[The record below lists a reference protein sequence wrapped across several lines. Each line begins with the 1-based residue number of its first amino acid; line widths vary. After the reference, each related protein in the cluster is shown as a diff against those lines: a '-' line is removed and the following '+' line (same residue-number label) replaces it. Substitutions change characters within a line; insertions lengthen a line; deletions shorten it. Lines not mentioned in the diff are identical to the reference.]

1 MGFVL
6 CTCSFFDAR
15 FHLLPLGRLRL
26 LFSSD
31 QQLWLLIFFMG
42 NSLSSP
48 RVPLGQNSN
57 TAPSQGT
64 PFIRQRRKKGI
75 HIRKRDRTQHQIR
88 NEPGRDTP
96 IDINTSALGEFR
108 LGGQFSEHDQSPAHF
123 TNCNPSHSNPY
134 GSFTPDNTSH
144 TSPTNHTSFAR
155 QAAVRTAPNG
165 SSPSALSPS
174 SGSTFLS
181 RHDPRQSRDG
191 HDYVL
196 MPSPT
201 GSSPRVVSPQEVVGT
216 HIRQPFDSIHP
227 LPRDETVESSLPLP
241 SPRDNVHPDP
251 SSSHGDARFSPP
263 LLTGRSNMHGVISG
277 AHPLHH
283 YVVNPSHPHLHTA
296 HDAHIGG
303 ATSSPHNQVRYGR
316 PEKLGLVCKEFIKV
330 YRKNHEGRI
339 ELLQGS
345 VEGLSEADETD
356 LLIVYLRE
364 RGVYKANRDS
374 SLAALNRSGISLA
387 AMERE
392 SKPQPSYRRH
402 YHCWLSQPIP
412 RPRPKG
418 FEYKRL
424 LVYEDPGEELTKDD
438 NIVLDIVKCL
448 TTVIGGD
455 VQINSVLIPLSGALL
470 SPSLRKHF
478 VKAAV
483 EVSYAWMRM
492 GLPLRVV
499 KILLPECDITKDIEM
514 FRRTCDSVMRTSVSP
529 PLRSVSTNDVYF
541 SYAQADKVAARE
553 MISYLTSK
561 NPSIQVYDAESRD
574 ISVRKRGVV
583 DNCIMEAVSASRI
596 FLALLSDDYFHS
608 VECTE
613 AFSLAYC
620 RDFESQGNFII
631 PLFWRS
637 CDLTPLARRLVA
649 TEGVDCREASFSS
662 ATTLLDEILS
672 ALTAMSPRA
681 GDTKVDNGDELF
693 EGVGGESV
701 VGGHDDRRLGIADKL
716 LMKKD
721 GNENELFDELAE
733 QPEPEET
740 VSKMFFDRKWRENWS
755 IDFKEIVF
763 GPRIGA
769 GGFGEVYKCKYDK
782 KMVAVKTLQKIED
795 DDPQALMAEFM
806 VEMKLMSKLRHPN
819 IVEFIGACI
828 HNPNLAIILE
838 FMAGG
843 SLYRAIHRRRRNV
856 LGPFPLLKTVWI
868 AYGVAKGMAHLHSQY
883 PVVIHRDVK
892 SPNVLLGSNV
902 REVKITD
909 FGLSRLR
916 VNSYVNTGPGGT
928 PEWMAPE
935 LLRQDPFNEKSDIFS
950 FGVIL
955 WELVM
960 CEKPWRDD
968 HPMQIV
974 FKVGSRGEKLPTPP
988 PDCCEPE
995 LRQLIV
1001 ECFADDPKRRPDFK
1015 QIVERLDIM
1024 CHRVDS

>member
-1 MGFVL
+1 MG
-6 CTCSFFDAR
+6 S
-15 FHLLPLGRLRL
+15 G
-26 LFSSD
+26 
-31 QQLWLLIFFMG
+31 
-42 NSLSSP
+42 LSSS
-48 RVPLGQNSN
+48 RHSSHNAS
-57 TAPSQGT
+57 PST
-64 PFIRQRRKKGI
+64 SSPFRARGRSKRR
-75 HIRKRDRTQHQIR
+75 RKRDRAHPTIPADPVQDAVIDVARSSGDHPLENAQFHHHTHQSSLPQSSSLPP
-88 NEPGRDTP
+88 PGRT
-96 IDINTSALGEFR
+96 
-108 LGGQFSEHDQSPAHF
+108 
-123 TNCNPSHSNPY
+123 
-134 GSFTPDNTSH
+134 FTPDAAASSVSISANLSSSSRQPPQSYRRLVSNGLQSSTRPMG
-144 TSPTNHTSFAR
+144 TSPLQH
-155 QAAVRTAPNG
+155 
-165 SSPSALSPS
+165 SALS
-174 SGSTFLS
+174 
-181 RHDPRQSRDG
+181 
-191 HDYVL
+191 
-196 MPSPT
+196 
-201 GSSPRVVSPQEVVGT
+201 
-216 HIRQPFDSIHP
+216 HP
-227 LPRDETVESSLPLP
+227 LPRLDGRLSSDGREHDATPVQTGSRVSPSHDSRNININPLSARHPTGRLSLDPIRRPPLREGSIP
-241 SPRDNVHPDP
+241 SPRGMIPPSVMAKAAAQHTIVAPNMATNAPRLPQTHNIGMPHTPYQPVYSATASLPHGPHPSDT
-251 SSSHGDARFSPP
+251 SP
-263 LLTGRSNMHGVISG
+263 
-277 AHPLHH
+277 
-283 YVVNPSHPHLHTA
+283 
-296 HDAHIGG
+296 
-303 ATSSPHNQVRYGR
+303 ATHSAPASPVRYGR
-316 PEKLGLVCKEFIKV
+316 PEKLGLDRKDFINV
-330 YRKNHEGRI
+330 HRKDYTGRI

-345 VEGLSEADETD
+345 VEGLSEDDETD

-364 RGVYKANRDS
+364 RGVYKAKRDS
-374 SLAALNRSGISLA
+374 SLAALNRSGISLPA
-387 AMERE
+387 LEKE
-392 SKPQPSYRRH
+392 SRPQPSYRRH
-402 YHCWLSQPIP
+402 YHCWLSRPIS
-412 RPRPKG
+412 RPRPLG

-424 LVYEDPGEELTKDD
+424 LVYEDPGEELTRDD

-455 VQINSVLIPLSGALL
+455 VQIQSVLIPLSGALL

-478 VKAAV
+478 VKATV

-499 KILLPECDITKDIEM
+499 KILLPGTDISKDIEI
-514 FRRTCDSVMRTSVSP
+514 FRKTRDNLMQTVISP
-529 PLRSVSTNDVYF
+529 PLRPSTTNDVYF
-541 SYAQADKVAARE
+541 SYAQADKDAARN
-553 MISYLTSK
+553 MIMYMTAK
-561 NPSIQVYDAESRD
+561 NPSIQIYEAESRD

-583 DNCIMEAVSASRI
+583 DNGIMEAVSASRI

-649 TEGVDCREASFSS
+649 TEGVDCREASFKNAS
-662 ATTLLDEILS
+662 TLLDEILS
-672 ALTAMSPRA
+672 ALTAMSPRP
-681 GDTKVDNGDELF
+681 DESCDIGDELF
-693 EGVGGESV
+693 DGVGAGSGVGGP
-701 VGGHDDRRLGIADKL
+701 DDRRLRIAEKL
-716 LMKKD
+716 LMKRD
-721 GNENELFDELAE
+721 GNENELFEELAE
-733 QPEPEET
+733 QPDPEET
-740 VSKMFFDRKWRENWS
+740 VSQMFFDRRWRDNWA
-755 IDFKEIVF
+755 IEYKEIVF

-868 AYGVAKGMAHLHSQY
+868 AFGVAKGMAHLHSQY

-892 SPNVLLGSNV
+892 SPNVLLGTNV

-935 LLRQDPFNEKSDIFS
+935 LLRQDPFNEKSDVFS

-988 PDCCEPE
+988 PESCEPE
-995 LRQLIV
+995 LREMIV
-1001 ECFADDPKRRPDFK
+1001 ECFADNPKRRPDFK
-1015 QIVERLDIM
+1015 RIVERLDVM

>member
-1 MGFVL
+1 
-6 CTCSFFDAR
+6 
-15 FHLLPLGRLRL
+15 
-26 LFSSD
+26 
-31 QQLWLLIFFMG
+31 MG
-42 NSLSSP
+42 NGLSSS
-48 RVPLGQNSN
+48 RHSSQN
-57 TAPSQGT
+57 
-64 PFIRQRRKKGI
+64 
-75 HIRKRDRTQHQIR
+75 D
-88 NEPGRDTP
+88 
-96 IDINTSALGEFR
+96 
-108 LGGQFSEHDQSPAHF
+108 
-123 TNCNPSHSNPY
+123 
-134 GSFTPDNTSH
+134 
-144 TSPTNHTSFAR
+144 
-155 QAAVRTAPNG
+155 
-165 SSPSALSPS
+165 PSAA
-174 SGSTFLS
+174 T
-181 RHDPRQSRDG
+181 
-191 HDYVL
+191 
-196 MPSPT
+196 
-201 GSSPRVVSPQEVVGT
+201 
-216 HIRQPFDSIHP
+216 
-227 LPRDETVESSLPLP
+227 
-241 SPRDNVHPDP
+241 
-251 SSSHGDARFSPP
+251 SPP
-263 LLTGRSNMHGVISG
+263 LRPRRTRSKRRRKQRDRPTPLPDLPDPPLDGAVSVDADISEPDLNLRPRRRPASAIPPSA
-277 AHPLHH
+277 AHPTAAYPMHPSPPHRKRPNGMGVGGIVGVSASGLPKRASRDMGHSPGV
-283 YVVNPSHPHLHTA
+283 YDGMMKRGVTGSVNESVQRRRTA
-296 HDAHIGG
+296 SSQTVTSTST
-303 ATSSPHNQVRYGR
+303 TSSGQVRYGR
-316 PEKLGLVCKEFIKV
+316 PEKLGLERKDFINV
-330 YRKNHEGRI
+330 HRKDYTGRI

-345 VEGLSEADETD
+345 VEGLSKEDETD

-387 AMERE
+387 DLEKD

-402 YHCWLSQPIP
+402 YHCWLSRPIP
-412 RPRPKG
+412 KPRPLG

-424 LVYEDPGEELTKDD
+424 LVYEDPGEELTRDD

-455 VQINSVLIPLSGALL
+455 VQISSVLIPLSGALL

-483 EVSYAWMRM
+483 EVAYAWMRM
-492 GLPLRVV
+492 GLPLRTV
-499 KILLPECDITKDIEM
+499 KILLPDTDISKDIEA
-514 FRRTCDSVMRTSVSP
+514 FRKAREALLRPPSSP
-529 PLRSVSTNDVYF
+529 PLGPANTNDVFF
-541 SYAQADKVAARE
+541 SYAQKDKDAARE
-553 MISYLTSK
+553 MISYLTAK
-561 NPSIQVYDAESRD
+561 NPAIRIFEAESRD

-583 DNCIMEAVSASRI
+583 DNGIMEAVSASRI

-649 TEGVDCREASFSS
+649 TEGVDCREASFDS
-662 ATTLLDEILS
+662 ARTLLDEILS
-672 ALTAMSPRA
+672 ALTAMSPRPENA
-681 GDTKVDNGDELF
+681 PENPEELF
-693 EGVGGESV
+693 EGVVAGSGI
-701 VGGHDDRRLGIADKL
+701 GGHDDNRLRIAEKL

-721 GNENELFDELAE
+721 GNDNAELFEELAE
-733 QPEPEET
+733 QPDPEET
-740 VSKMFFDRKWRENWS
+740 VSQMFFDAKWRETWA
-755 IDFKEIVF
+755 IDFKDIVF

-769 GGFGEVYKCKYDK
+769 GGFGEVYKCKYNQ

-868 AYGVAKGMAHLHSQY
+868 AFGVAKGMAHLHSQY

-892 SPNVLLGSNV
+892 SPNVLLGTNV

-909 FGLSRLR
+909 FGLSRLC

-935 LLRQDPFNEKSDIFS
+935 LLRQDPFNEKSDVFS

-955 WELVM
+955 WELAM

-974 FKVGSRGEKLPTPP
+974 YKVGNRGQKLPTPP
-988 PDCCEPE
+988 PESCEPE
-995 LRQLIV
+995 LREMIV
-1001 ECFADDPKRRPDFK
+1001 ECFADDPKRRPDFAS
-1015 QIVERLDIM
+1015 IVERLEIM

>member
-1 MGFVL
+1 
-6 CTCSFFDAR
+6 
-15 FHLLPLGRLRL
+15 
-26 LFSSD
+26 
-31 QQLWLLIFFMG
+31 MG
-42 NSLSSP
+42 NSHSSARLFANPNHSGNPSPTASSP
-48 RVPLGQNSN
+48 LRLRRSKRV
-57 TAPSQGT
+57 
-64 PFIRQRRKKGI
+64 RRK
-75 HIRKRDRTQHQIR
+75 RERDRM
-88 NEPGRDTP
+88 NPGVPADPVQDNVLDIAVHPIQSTTSQDP
-96 IDINTSALGEFR
+96 SIQPEHSDIDILSTS
-108 LGGQFSEHDQSPAHF
+108 QSPQRLPIRPF
-123 TNCNPSHSNPY
+123 TSETNSVSNHSSVNHNSLSRQTQNRRSTPNGISAISRPSPPSPSHQS
-134 GSFTPDNTSH
+134 
-144 TSPTNHTSFAR
+144 
-155 QAAVRTAPNG
+155 Q
-165 SSPSALSPS
+165 LSD
-174 SGSTFLS
+174 
-181 RHDPRQSRDG
+181 RRANRMSRDG
-191 HDYVL
+191 REQQPPPLPLHQ
-196 MPSPT
+196 PN
-201 GSSPRVVSPQEVVGT
+201 GVVSPRDSV
-216 HIRQPFDSIHP
+216 RQASSRHSFDPSRRPHVRDQPIINSAVSPHPVPPHPIPPHPVAQHPPSPFGLSPVPPIPSANPAQIHNSHLHPHPLHQTPYPYPPHPAQPIHP
-227 LPRDETVESSLPLP
+227 QIYPP
-241 SPRDNVHPDP
+241 SDL
-251 SSSHGDARFSPP
+251 SAS
-263 LLTGRSNMHGVISG
+263 TGRS
-277 AHPLHH
+277 AP
-283 YVVNPSHPHLHTA
+283 
-296 HDAHIGG
+296 
-303 ATSSPHNQVRYGR
+303 SSPVRYGR
-316 PEKLGLVCKEFIKV
+316 PDKLGLERRDFVNV
-330 YRKNHEGRI
+330 HRKDYTGRI
-339 ELLQGS
+339 ELMQGA
-345 VEGLSEADETD
+345 VEGLSKSDETD

-374 SLAALNRSGISLA
+374 SLAALNRCGISLA
-387 AMERE
+387 ALEKE

-402 YHCWLSQPIP
+402 YHCWLSRPIP
-412 RPRPKG
+412 RPRPAG

-424 LVYEDPGEELTKDD
+424 LVYEDPGEELTRDD
-438 NIVLDIVKCL
+438 NIALDIVKCL

-455 VQINSVLIPLSGALL
+455 VQIQSVLIPLSGALL

-478 VKAAV
+478 VKAAL

-499 KILLPECDITKDIEM
+499 RILLPDTDITKDIET
-514 FRRTCDSVMRTSVSP
+514 FRKTRDSLLRNSIAP
-529 PLRSVSTNDVYF
+529 PLRPASTNDVYF
-541 SYAQADKVAARE
+541 SYAQADKEAARE
-553 MISYLTSK
+553 MISYMTAK
-561 NPSIQVYDAESRD
+561 NPSIQIYDAESRD

-620 RDFESQGNFII
+620 RDFDSQGNFII

-649 TEGVDCREASFSS
+649 TEGVDCREASFKS
-662 ATTLLDEILS
+662 ASTLLDEILS
-672 ALTAMSPRA
+672 ALTAMSPRGEDKA
-681 GDTKVDNGDELF
+681 VENGDELF
-693 EGVGGESV
+693 EGVRAGSGIE
-701 VGGHDDRRLGIADKL
+701 GHDDRRLKIAEKL

-721 GNENELFDELAE
+721 GNENDLFDELAE

-740 VSKMFFDRKWRENWS
+740 VSQMFFDRRWRENWA

-769 GGFGEVYKCKYDK
+769 GGFGEVYKCKYDRK
-782 KMVAVKTLQKIED
+782 LVAVKTLQKIED

-838 FMAGG
+838 FMPGG
-843 SLYRAIHRRRRNV
+843 SLYRAIHRRRRNM
-856 LGPFPLLKTVWI
+856 LGSFPLLKTVWI

-892 SPNVLLGSNV
+892 SPNVLLGTNV

-935 LLRQDPFNEKSDIFS
+935 LLRQDPFNEKSDVFS

-988 PDCCEPE
+988 PESCEPE
-995 LRQLIV
+995 LREMIV
-1001 ECFADDPKRRPDFK
+1001 ECFADDPGRRPDFRS
-1015 QIVERLDIM
+1015 IVDRLDIM

>member
-1 MGFVL
+1 MGNAMSSSRHAGANGTTAQPPPLRSRRSRAKRRRKHRDRPAQYSELRNSAPDGAVAMEHDL
-6 CTCSFFDAR
+6 SEPDLGVRPRRRPQSGMSPPNGAHYGIHQQVR
-15 FHLLPLGRLRL
+15 GKRIDPAAVQGGLPRRGRDMRSVAVGGPMDSLGVYNGSPGGKRGVTGSVALDKSSRRST
-26 LFSSD
+26 SSD
-31 QQLWLLIFFMG
+31 TGASTAGSRM
-42 NSLSSP
+42 S
-48 RVPLGQNSN
+48 
-57 TAPSQGT
+57 TAP
-64 PFIRQRRKKGI
+64 
-75 HIRKRDRTQHQIR
+75 
-88 NEPGRDTP
+88 
-96 IDINTSALGEFR
+96 
-108 LGGQFSEHDQSPAHF
+108 
-123 TNCNPSHSNPY
+123 
-134 GSFTPDNTSH
+134 
-144 TSPTNHTSFAR
+144 
-155 QAAVRTAPNG
+155 
-165 SSPSALSPS
+165 
-174 SGSTFLS
+174 
-181 RHDPRQSRDG
+181 
-191 HDYVL
+191 
-196 MPSPT
+196 
-201 GSSPRVVSPQEVVGT
+201 
-216 HIRQPFDSIHP
+216 
-227 LPRDETVESSLPLP
+227 
-241 SPRDNVHPDP
+241 
-251 SSSHGDARFSPP
+251 
-263 LLTGRSNMHGVISG
+263 
-277 AHPLHH
+277 
-283 YVVNPSHPHLHTA
+283 
-296 HDAHIGG
+296 
-303 ATSSPHNQVRYGR
+303 VRYGR
-316 PEKLGLVCKEFIKV
+316 PDKLGLDRKEFINV
-330 YRKNHEGRI
+330 HRKDYTGRI

-345 VEGLSEADETD
+345 VEGLAKEDETD

-374 SLAALNRSGISLA
+374 SLAALNRSGISLPA
-387 AMERE
+387 LEKA

-402 YHCWLSQPIP
+402 YHCWLSGPIP
-412 RPRPKG
+412 RPRPVG

-424 LVYEDPGEELTKDD
+424 LVYEDPGEELTRDD

-455 VQINSVLIPLSGALL
+455 VQISSVLIPLSGALL

-499 KILLPECDITKDIEM
+499 KILLPETDITKDIET
-514 FRRTCDSVMRTSVSP
+514 FRKAREALLRPPSSP
-529 PLRSVSTNDVYF
+529 PLGPTTTNDVFF
-541 SYAQADKVAARE
+541 SYAERDKDAART
-553 MISYLTSK
+553 MISYLTGK
-561 NPSIQVYDAESRD
+561 NPSIRIYEAESRE
-574 ISVRKRGVV
+574 ISLRKRGVV
-583 DNCIMEAVSASRI
+583 DNSIMEAVSDSRI

-613 AFSLAYC
+613 AFSMAYC

-649 TEGVDCREASFSS
+649 TEGVDCREGSFEN
-662 ATTLLDEILS
+662 ARTLLDEILS
-672 ALTAMSPRA
+672 ALTAKSPRGEDA
-681 GDTKVDNGDELF
+681 SRGSPDEIF
-693 EGVGGESV
+693 EGIGAGSGIGAHE
-701 VGGHDDRRLGIADKL
+701 DRRLRIADKL

-721 GNENELFDELAE
+721 KNENPELFEELAE
-733 QPEPEET
+733 QPDPEET
-740 VSKMFFDRKWRENWS
+740 VSQMFFDAKWREKWA
-755 IDFKEIVF
+755 IDYSRIVK

-769 GGFGEVYKCKYDK
+769 GGFGEVYKCKFDQK
-782 KMVAVKTLQKIED
+782 LVAVKTLQKIED

-868 AYGVAKGMAHLHSQY
+868 AYGVAKGIAHLHSQY

-935 LLRQDPFNEKSDIFS
+935 LLRQDQFNEKSDVFS

-974 FKVGSRGEKLPTPP
+974 YKVGSRGQKLPTPP
-988 PDCCEPE
+988 PESCEPE
-995 LRQLIV
+995 LREMIV
-1001 ECFADDPKRRPDFK
+1001 ECFADDPKRRPDFAN
-1015 QIVERLDIM
+1015 IVERLEIM

>member
-1 MGFVL
+1 MSEPDLGL
-6 CTCSFFDAR
+6 RPR
-15 FHLLPLGRLRL
+15 F
-26 LFSSD
+26 
-31 QQLWLLIFFMG
+31 
-42 NSLSSP
+42 
-48 RVPLGQNSN
+48 
-57 TAPSQGT
+57 
-64 PFIRQRRKKGI
+64 RR
-75 HIRKRDRTQHQIR
+75 
-88 NEPGRDTP
+88 P
-96 IDINTSALGEFR
+96 
-108 LGGQFSEHDQSPAHF
+108 
-123 TNCNPSHSNPY
+123 
-134 GSFTPDNTSH
+134 
-144 TSPTNHTSFAR
+144 
-155 QAAVRTAPNG
+155 
-165 SSPSALSPS
+165 PSALPTHHQSGAGLGVGHGYPLHTTANQRKRPSGNGVVVGGLPRRASRDVNHAGGGYEMMKRGVTGSVNEAAHRRRNAAGVGTGVGPGGGGAGGSMLHGITTTTMPS
-174 SGSTFLS
+174 S
-181 RHDPRQSRDG
+181 
-191 HDYVL
+191 
-196 MPSPT
+196 T
-201 GSSPRVVSPQEVVGT
+201 G
-216 HIRQPFDSIHP
+216 
-227 LPRDETVESSLPLP
+227 
-241 SPRDNVHPDP
+241 
-251 SSSHGDARFSPP
+251 
-263 LLTGRSNMHGVISG
+263 
-277 AHPLHH
+277 
-283 YVVNPSHPHLHTA
+283 
-296 HDAHIGG
+296 
-303 ATSSPHNQVRYGR
+303 QVKYGR
-316 PEKLGLVCKEFIKV
+316 PDKLGLERKEFINV
-330 YRKNHEGRI
+330 HRKDYTGRI

-345 VEGLSEADETD
+345 VEGLSKDDETD

-387 AMERE
+387 AMEKD

-402 YHCWLSQPIP
+402 YHCWLSRPIP
-412 RPRPKG
+412 KPRPLG

-424 LVYEDPGEELTKDD
+424 LVYEDPGEELTRDD

-455 VQINSVLIPLSGALL
+455 VQISSVLIPLSGALL

-492 GLPLRVV
+492 GLPLRTV
-499 KILLPECDITKDIEM
+499 KILLPDTDITKDIEI
-514 FRRTCDSVMRTSVSP
+514 FRKTRETLLRPAASP
-529 PLRSVSTNDVYF
+529 PLGPATTNDVFF
-541 SYAQADKVAARE
+541 SYSQKDKDAARE
-553 MISYLTSK
+553 MISYLSSK
-561 NPSIQVYDAESRD
+561 NPAINIFVAESRD

-583 DNCIMEAVSASRI
+583 DNSIMEAVSASRI

-649 TEGVDCREASFSS
+649 TEGVDCREASFES
-662 ATTLLDEILS
+662 ARTLLDEILS
-672 ALTAMSPRA
+672 ALTAMSPK
-681 GDTKVDNGDELF
+681 GEEHVQENPDELF
-693 EGVGGESV
+693 EGVAAGSGI
-701 VGGHDDRRLGIADKL
+701 GGHDDHRLRIAEKL

-721 GNENELFDELAE
+721 GNENAELFEELAE
-733 QPEPEET
+733 QPDPEET
-740 VSKMFFDRKWRENWS
+740 VSQMFFDGKWRENWA
-755 IDFKEIVF
+755 IDFKKIVF

-769 GGFGEVYKCKYDK
+769 GGFGEVYKCKYEQ

-828 HNPNLAIILE
+828 HNPNLAIVLE

-868 AYGVAKGMAHLHSQY
+868 AFGVAKGMAHLHSQY

-892 SPNVLLGSNV
+892 SPNVLLGTNV

-935 LLRQDPFNEKSDIFS
+935 LLRQDPFNEKSDVFS

-974 FKVGSRGEKLPTPP
+974 YKVGSRGQKLPTPP
-988 PDCCEPE
+988 PESCEPE
-995 LRQLIV
+995 LREMIV
-1001 ECFADDPKRRPDFK
+1001 ECFADDPERRPNFGS
-1015 QIVERLDIM
+1015 IVERLEIM

>member
-1 MGFVL
+1 
-6 CTCSFFDAR
+6 
-15 FHLLPLGRLRL
+15 
-26 LFSSD
+26 
-31 QQLWLLIFFMG
+31 MG
-42 NSLSSP
+42 NGLSSSRHSAHNQP
-48 RVPLGQNSN
+48 NHTPTRSRVRGKR
-57 TAPSQGT
+57 GV
-64 PFIRQRRKKGI
+64 R
-75 HIRKRDRTQHQIR
+75 RKRDRAAAHLPTDHIPENQNDLVPEPVQVDQDHRRRYRLNHRQYPNDPNRIR
-88 NEPGRDTP
+88 R
-96 IDINTSALGEFR
+96 
-108 LGGQFSEHDQSPAHF
+108 
-123 TNCNPSHSNPY
+123 
-134 GSFTPDNTSH
+134 
-144 TSPTNHTSFAR
+144 
-155 QAAVRTAPNG
+155 APNG
-165 SSPSALSPS
+165 IPSAPARQ
-174 SGSTFLS
+174 SGSPQRAAS
-181 RHDPRQSRDG
+181 RSTPARPPHGRHS
-191 HDYVL
+191 Y
-196 MPSPT
+196 
-201 GSSPRVVSPQEVVGT
+201 
-216 HIRQPFDSIHP
+216 
-227 LPRDETVESSLPLP
+227 
-241 SPRDNVHPDP
+241 DP
-251 SSSHGDARFSPP
+251 SRRSAPP
-263 LLTGRSNMHGVISG
+263 EHTPQPYHPADSVPNANSN
-277 AHPLHH
+277 
-283 YVVNPSHPHLHTA
+283 
-296 HDAHIGG
+296 
-303 ATSSPHNQVRYGR
+303 TSSPVRYGR
-316 PEKLGLVCKEFIKV
+316 PEKLGLERKEFINV
-330 YRKNHEGRI
+330 HRKDYTGRI
-339 ELLQGS
+339 ELLQGA

-374 SLAALNRSGISLA
+374 SLAALNRSGISLPHL
-387 AMERE
+387 EKE

-402 YHCWLSQPIP
+402 YHCWLSRPLS
-412 RPRPKG
+412 RPRPVG

-424 LVYEDPGEELTKDD
+424 LVYEDPGEELTRDD

-455 VQINSVLIPLSGALL
+455 VQIQSVLIPLSGALL

-478 VKAAV
+478 VKVAV

-492 GLPLRVV
+492 GLPLRTV
-499 KILLPECDITKDIEM
+499 KILLPDQDITKDIET
-514 FRRTCDSVMRTSVSP
+514 FRKTKGSLMRQALGP
-529 PLRSVSTNDVYF
+529 ALRQTVTKDVYF
-541 SYAQADKVAARE
+541 SYAQADKDAAKD
-553 MISYLTSK
+553 MIQYLSSK
-561 NPSIQVYDAESRD
+561 NPSIQIYEAESRD

-583 DNCIMEAVSASRI
+583 DNSIMEAVSSSRV

-649 TEGVDCREASFSS
+649 TEGVDCREASFDA

-672 ALTAMSPRA
+672 ALTAMSPR
-681 GDTKVDNGDELF
+681 GDDNLPESPDELF
-693 EGVGGESV
+693 EGIGAGSGI
-701 VGGHDDRRLGIADKL
+701 GGHDDRRLRIAEKL

-721 GNENELFDELAE
+721 GNDNTELFEELAE
-733 QPEPEET
+733 QPDPEET
-740 VSKMFFDRKWRENWS
+740 VSQMFFDRKWRENWA

-769 GGFGEVYKCKYDK
+769 GGFGEVYKCKYDH

-868 AYGVAKGMAHLHSQY
+868 AFGVAKGMAHLHSQY

-892 SPNVLLGSNV
+892 SPNVLLGTNV

-935 LLRQDPFNEKSDIFS
+935 LLRQDPFNEKSDVFS

-988 PDCCEPE
+988 PESCEPE
-995 LRQLIV
+995 LREMIV
-1001 ECFADDPKRRPDFK
+1001 ECFADDPKRRPDFTR
-1015 QIVERLDIM
+1015 IVEKLDVM
-1024 CHRVDS
+1024 CHRVDQ